1 MTKLLE
7 LTSDVVFKAFMI
19 SEKTNRYKAR
29 LISLITNIPESEL
42 LKAKYQSVELPVNNK
57 KDKVYKT
64 DIIVSIKN
72 SILSL
77 EMNKDY
83 YEGLMIKNGSYYSK
97 LETEQFERGDN
108 YLDYK
113 QIIQINFDDF
123 NKYKGKKLVYEFMMR
138 EKDTNEVETDLIK
151 SYHIDLTYLNNKEYN
166 ECREIEKLCLMFK
179 EEISKYEKEIRKD
192 DIMDRAYEELESIS
206 KDEKI
211 IGLYDA
217 EAVQRKVMNTRL
229 LYAEKVGR
237 EQGIEQGTQEGI
249 KEGVQKE
256 KIEIAKS
263 MLKENLE
270 LSLISKI
277 TGLSL
282 DQINQLK

>member
-19 SEKTNRYKAR
+19 SEKTNEYKAR

-42 LKAKYQSVELPVNNK
+42 LKAKYQSIELPINNK

-77 EMNKDY
+77 EMNKYY

-97 LETEQFERGDN
+97 LETEQFDKGDN

-123 NKYKGKKLVYEFMMR
+123 KKYEGNKLVYEFMMR
-138 EKDTNEVETDLIK
+138 EKDTKEIETDLIK
-151 SYHIDLTYLNNKEYN
+151 SYHIDLTYLDDKEYN
-166 ECREIEKLCLMFK
+166 KCNEIEKLCLMFK
-179 EEISKYEKEIRKD
+179 EEINKYEKEIRKD
-192 DIMDRAYEELESIS
+192 DIMDSAYEELENIS

-217 EAVQRKVMNTRL
+217 EAVERKVMNTRL
-229 LYAEKVGR
+229 LYAEKTGH
-237 EQGIEQGTQEGI
+237 EQGVEE
-249 KEGVQKE
+249 E
-256 KIEIAKS
+256 KINIAKN
-263 MLKENLE
+263 MLKKSMPIEDIIE
-270 LSLISKI
+270 I
-277 TGLSL
+277 TGLSKEDL
-282 DQINQLK
+282 EKL